1 MAQTIHVA
9 LPDAERTQEPVQAR
23 FDQLLEHVSLGDNL
37 LTELTAPGLNI
48 SHLISCDGA
57 AATLGGAVRS
67 LGERV
72 DRLALHLS
80 EELQD
85 NPASE
90 VYLTQQWRP
99 AQTAEPD
106 AVRYQSILAVRFN
119 RSEAGWLFWFR
130 RRDAARRPDPWSES
144 DMTIAQRL
152 RVELL
157 EKCLA
162 QATQASRV
170 QHRLIRKMT
179 HDLSNPLQSISMS
192 ASLLQAEGKRNLDLR
207 KHITGATAKL
217 HELVAEV
224 REMDRLCECV
234 DDAEQMP
241 TDVSA
246 LVDSLLRQTHD
257 RVPELALH
265 AGVEADLFARLD
277 PARFVRMVGIL
288 LDNAQRHRVPD
299 TPVQLSLF
307 RAGQNACLA
316 ISNQTRPLSSSQLH
330 SLLHPASRQAAVD
343 EECCQ
348 GVGLYLASAIA
359 RAHEGSLEVRQL
371 DGWITFTLQL
381 PLTARPVANA

>member
-9 LPDAERTQEPVQAR
+9 LPDADRTPEPTQAR
-23 FDQLLEHVSLGDNL
+23 FDRLLEHVSHGDNL
-37 LTELTAPGLNI
+37 LAELTAPGLNI
-48 SHLISCDGA
+48 SHLIACDGA
-57 AATLGGAVRS
+57 AVTLGGAVRS

-99 AQTAEPD
+99 AQAAEPD

-130 RRDAARRPDPWSES
+130 KRDVAWRPEPWSES
-144 DMTIAQRL
+144 DTAIAQRL

-157 EKCLA
+157 EICLA
-162 QATQASRV
+162 QATQTSRV

-207 KHITGATAKL
+207 KRITGATAKL
-217 HELVAEV
+217 HALVADV
-224 REMDRLCECV
+224 REMDRLCECA
-234 DDAEQMP
+234 DDTEQLP

-246 LVDSLLRQTHD
+246 LVDNLLRHTHD
-257 RVPELALH
+257 KMPELTLH
-265 AGVEADLFARLD
+265 AGVEADLHARLD
-277 PARFVRMVGIL
+277 PARFVRLVGIL

-299 TPVQLSLF
+299 SPVQLSLF
-307 RAGQNACLA
+307 RTGQSVCLA
-316 ISNQTRPLSSSQLH
+316 ISNQTQPLTNSQLR
-330 SLLHPASRQAAVD
+330 SLLHPTSRQAAMND
-343 EECCQ
+343 DCSQ
-348 GVGLYLASAIA
+348 GVGLYIASAIA
-359 RAHEGSLEVRQL
+359 RALQGSLDVRQL
-371 DGWITFTLQL
+371 DGWITFTLHL
-381 PLTARPVANA
+381 PLSSRPVSR